1 MDAYPESSQ
10 RVERQQKHQTKQK
23 SDLDAI
29 KEEQININEISKRKC
44 DSKYPSPPKKDQNAD
59 SGSHVW
65 KFFKEIKEDGIKK
78 TQCTKGDTLL

>member
-29 KEEQININEISKRKC
+29 KEEQININEISKRKHE
-44 DSKYPSPPKKDQNAD
+44 SKYKVLPKKTEMQTP
-59 SGSHVW
+59 GLM
-65 KFFKEIKEDGIKK
+65 G
-78 TQCTKGDTLL
+78 